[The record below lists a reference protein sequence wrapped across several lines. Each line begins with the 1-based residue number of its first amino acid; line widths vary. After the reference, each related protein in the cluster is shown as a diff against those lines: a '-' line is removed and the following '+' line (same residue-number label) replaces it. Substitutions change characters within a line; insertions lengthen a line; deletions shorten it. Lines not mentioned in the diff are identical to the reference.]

1 MSASDTTIA
10 AAEALPRGFDSR
22 RWLRSAAPAAISLV
36 AGIGLWYAA
45 AGNLL
50 EFLPTPTEV
59 ADEFWAAV
67 SSSEFYAD
75 LAVTL
80 RRIVIAWFLALIAAT
95 IVGLAMGRNW
105 VAETALNPIVLIG
118 LALPGPVTVLFSILA
133 FGLGETT
140 TLIALW
146 MAVTPFV
153 ISFVYNGA
161 RNLDE
166 SLIEMGRSYGV
177 RGWDAVRNV
186 ILPQLAP
193 ALMSGARFGFA
204 MSWKLIVLVEA
215 LSATQGIGE
224 RLEFFFSFNN
234 PEAVIAWTLSFTVVM
249 VLVEVLV
256 FRTISR
262 RLFAW
267 RGDARPAT

>member
-1 MSASDTTIA
+1 MSASATSVP
-10 AAEALPRGFDSR
+10 AAEALPSGVEGR
-22 RWLRSAAPAAISLV
+22 RWLRAAAPAAISLV

-59 ADEFWAAV
+59 ADEFWMAV
-67 SSSEFYAD
+67 TSSEFYAD
-75 LAVTL
+75 VGVTL
-80 RRIVIAWFLALIAAT
+80 RRIVIAWLLALLAAT
-95 IVGLAMGRNW
+95 FVGLVMGRNW
-105 VAETALNPIVLIG
+105 VAETALNPLILIG
-118 LALPGPVTVLFSILA
+118 LALPGPVTILFSILA
-133 FGLGETT
+133 FGLGEST

-146 MAVTPFV
+146 LAVTPFV

-166 SLIEMGRSYGV
+166 SLLEMGRSYGV

-215 LSATQGIGE
+215 LSATDGIGE

-234 PEAVIAWTLSFTVVM
+234 PQAVIAWTLSFTIVM

-267 RGDARPAT
+267 RGDARAAT